1 LANIKSSEK
10 DIRRIEIRRRRN
22 QAVKSEVRTHIR
34 RFKQAAASDDEA
46 EKVRLYRIAQRAI
59 DLSLIKGV
67 LKANTGSRYKSRL
80 AALI

>member
-1 LANIKSSEK
+1 MANIKSSEK
-10 DIRRIEIRRRRN
+10 DIRRSETRRRRN

-34 RFKQAAASDDEA
+34 RFREAAGSGDDA
-46 EKVRLYRIAQRAI
+46 EKQRLYRIAQKAI
-59 DLSLIKGV
+59 DKAVSKGV

>member
-1 LANIKSSEK
+1 MANIKSSEK